1 MIPNPNKTKTIKTN
15 ASSDAARVCVPIVDK
30 ASTINVLG
38 EFGWEPLPAKSNEI
52 PSQPRSHLEHSP
64 VTSNGNGSRVSDER
78 VKDLPSSAQP
88 CPPGIGDMTAQAVR
102 ADTCYQSS
110 TRQRSYHVSPA
121 NQSGTSHCCIISA
134 AAPAVIPKGK
144 RLLMDTGCG
153 YDLTD
158 EEFAALFAYAIET
171 STNIVSLHT
180 ANALVETSKTLAVWI
195 EQV

>member
-1 MIPNPNKTKTIKTN
+1 MN
-15 ASSDAARVCVPIVDK
+15 ASSDAARVCVPIVDNGNV
-30 ASTINVLG
+30 INVLG
-38 EFGWEPLPAKSNEI
+38 EFGWEPLPATRSEI
-52 PSQPRSHLEHSP
+52 SSQPRSHVEHCP
-64 VTSNGNGSRVSDER
+64 VTSNGNESRVSDER
-78 VKDLPSSAQP
+78 VKVFPSSARP
-88 CPPGIGDMTAQAVR
+88 CPPGIGDLTAHAVR
-102 ADTCYQSS
+102 ADTYSQSS

-171 STNIVSLHT
+171 STNFVSLHT

-195 EQV
+195 